1 MASSASPLLK
11 LELQTNG
18 ENSGTWGTKT
28 NVTLK
33 RIEEAISGTTNI
45 AVTGANYTLN
55 DTQYNVH
62 VDGSNASESHVA
74 HVVTSGTLTGNRT
87 VIVPVRS
94 KHYLFTNNCA
104 GAYSLTV
111 IGASGNG
118 TIIPQG
124 QSLAVRCDGTNIIPA
139 GIAFG
144 PTGEGFFEK
153 GGDIASGSP
162 TIIDT
167 DGTMFDVTGT
177 TGFTAFTVAKGR
189 IFMLQFDGALT
200 MTHGAGTL
208 DLLGGANIT
217 TVAGDMGLFYAT
229 AANVVRMLSWT
240 PVSGFTRAQ
249 LSPAAKQEVIAI
261 ACGDETTATA
271 AATAVVTFHMPYAFT
286 LTGVKAGVT
295 TAPVGSVLT
304 VDINEAGSTV
314 LTTKLTIDASEKTSG
329 TAATAAVIGGAGP
342 ALADN
347 ALMTIDVDGVGSST
361 AGAGLKVYLIG
372 YAT

>member
-33 RIEEAISGTTNI
+33 RIEEAIAATTNI
-45 AVTGANYTLN
+45 AVTGSNVTLS

-62 VDGSNASESHVA
+62 NDGSNASESHVA
-74 HVVTSGTLTGNRT
+74 HIVASGTLTGNRT
-87 VIVPVRS
+87 VIVPLRS
-94 KHYLFTNNCA
+94 KHYLVTNNCA

-124 QSLAVRCDGTNIIPA
+124 QSLAVRCDGTNILPA

-144 PTGEGFFEK
+144 PTGEAFFQK

-162 TIIDT
+162 TVIDT
-167 DGTMFDVTGT
+167 DGTMFNVTGT
-177 TGFTAFTVAKGR
+177 TGFSAFTVAAGR
-189 IFMLQFDGALT
+189 IFMLDFDGALT

-217 TVAGDMGLFYAT
+217 TVAGDTGLFYAT

-249 LSPAAKQEVIAI
+249 LSVAAKQEVIAI
-261 ACGDETTATA
+261 ACGDESTAAT

-295 TAPVGSVLT
+295 VAPVGSTMLI
-304 VDINEAGSTV
+304 DINEAGSTV
-314 LTTKLTIDASEKTSG
+314 LTTKLMIDASEKTSG

-347 ALMTIDVDGVGSST
+347 ALMTIDVDQIGSST

>member
-286 LTGVKAGVT
+286 LTSVKAGVT

-304 VDINEAGSTV
+304 VDLNEAGSTV
-314 LTTKLTIDASEKTSG
+314 LTTKLTIDAGEKTSG
-329 TAATAAVIGGAGP
+329 TAATAMVIGGAGP

-347 ALMTIDVDGVGSST
+347 ALMTIDVDGVGSGT